1 MDPQHIATFKRVR
14 TSEYLT
20 VEEYYQKLNKFIED
34 YEAVKSSL
42 TLLSEK
48 CKHPVMVPFG
58 NMAFMSGTL
67 VHTNDVLV
75 LLGDN
80 WFVEQSAKQT
90 IEILNRRIAALRTQT
105 DNLQARMQQI
115 KTELGYAREL
125 VEESGD
131 TVEIVEPYDEQS
143 EQNWKT
149 QHDANVRKYHQE
161 SKKSS
166 TFDSSDSST
175 SSERLEYEQILQRL
189 EQLEKAEADDADN
202 HVEEDEDKVHPSG
215 ESVVQEPDSDS
226 DDDLENTCEPGLP
239 LVINFKHSVM
249 ESEMRGRCTAVLSP
263 AVIYDKFC
271 AQYSSTTSDVVETYL
286 DQSGQTQHSQ
296 DQDVSSEML
305 ESRSRPESHLVVCHD
320 SEMPRS
326 SVAIDKRSSAADP
339 TVRKVS
345 KFKASRLKK

>member
-1 MDPQHIATFKRVR
+1 MDPQHIAAFKQVR

-20 VEEYYQKLNKFIED
+20 VEENFQKLNKFIEE

-58 NMAFMSGTL
+58 NVAFMSGTI

-105 DNLQARMQQI
+105 DQLQTRMQQI

-131 TVEIVEPYDEQS
+131 TVEIVERYDEQS

-149 QHDANVRKYHQE
+149 KHDANVRKYRQE
-161 SKKSS
+161 SKKLN

-175 SSERLEYEQILQRL
+175 SSERLEYEQILRWL
-189 EQLEKAEADDADN
+189 EQLEKEEADDASN
-202 HVEEDEDKVHPSG
+202 HVEEDKVHPSG
-215 ESVVQEPDSDS
+215 ESGIQEPVSDS
-226 DDDLENTCEPGLP
+226 DDDLENTHEHGQPW
-239 LVINFKHSVM
+239 VINFKHSAM
-249 ESEMRGRCTAVLSP
+249 GSEIREQCATVLSP
-263 AVIYDKFC
+263 ADIYDKFC
-271 AQYSSTTSDVVETYL
+271 AQYSSATSNAVESNL
-286 DQSGQTQHSQ
+286 DQSGKTQHSQ
-296 DQDVSSEML
+296 DQETSSEIS
-305 ESRSRPESHLVVCHD
+305 ESRSHPESHLVVCHD
-320 SEMPRS
+320 SETPRS
-326 SVAIDKRSSAADP
+326 SVATDKRSSAADP